1 MNYQETINYLYQQLP
16 VFHRIGKK
24 AFKANLN
31 NTIAIC
37 HHLGNPHRKF
47 KSIHVAGTNGKGSTS
62 HFIAAILQAAGYKTG
77 LYTSPHLKSFTERIR
92 IDGQQIDE
100 EAVVSYVAENQ
111 VFLEDLKPSFFEMS
125 VGLAF
130 DYFAKEQV
138 DIAVIEVGLGGRL
151 DSTNVIHPI
160 LSIITNIS
168 FDHTDILGD
177 TLSKIAYEK
186 AGIIK
191 DKTPVVISE
200 LQDETK
206 EVFLQKALEVKAP
219 IYFAED
225 YFKIASF
232 ENQGST
238 LKLEVHQ
245 IMQNIIRTFY
255 SQLTGKYQQKN
266 ILGVLQSVEI
276 LKQQGYTISEESI
289 YQGIS
294 KVVSL
299 TGLKGRWQIIST
311 TNPLIVCDT
320 AHNLSGIAEIL
331 ESIHQISFQKLW
343 MILGFVS
350 DKDIEGILAM
360 LPVDANYIFCQ
371 ANVPRALD
379 AHLLKDKALKKGLSG
394 KVIENVNDALTFV
407 KARCENGDMI
417 YVGGSTFV
425 VAEVYE
431 L

>member
-37 HHLGNPHRKF
+37 DHLGNPQRKF

-62 HFIAAILQAAGYKTG
+62 HYIAAILQAAGYKTG

-92 IDGQQIDE
+92 IDGQQIAE

-200 LQDETK
+200 LQDETQ

-245 IMQNIIRTFY
+245 KKQNIIRTFY

-276 LKQQGYTISEESI
+276 LKQQGYSISEESI

-294 KVVSL
+294 KVVSF
-299 TGLKGRWQIIST
+299 TGLKGRWQIISP

-407 KARCENGDMI
+407 KARCENDDMI

-425 VAEVYE
+425 VADVYE